1 MPSETVSSDPV
12 SVQPRIA
19 EDVFIPFPGV
29 FREVP
34 EPRTETAA
42 TAPCWATLY
51 IISLIEQDIE
61 GYNMDANDY
70 LAMLDRAKEQLP
82 ETIETHE
89 RFELPEL
96 DIIQEGKITVFKNFI
111 DVTDKIRRDPQHLL
125 QYLLKELRTPG
136 TLENRRVVFKAKI
149 NPSHI
154 DEKIRDYT
162 ETYVICSECGRPDT
176 HIDKEDRTFILVC
189 EACGARRP
197 IMIRKAARPEDA
209 NTLHVGDVVEVTIN
223 DVGKKGDGVAKYL
236 DYLIVVP
243 GTTRGT
249 RANVKITN
257 ISAKT
262 AFGQVTS
269 EAVNH

>member
-1 MPSETVSSDPV
+1 M
-12 SVQPRIA
+12 
-19 EDVFIPFPGV
+19 PFPIAL
-29 FREVP
+29 RDC
-34 EPRTETAA
+34 TETLKDAFPQG
-42 TAPCWATLY
+42 PCRSTLY
-51 IISLIEQDIE
+51 SISLIEQIIE
-61 GYNMDANDY
+61 GDNMDANDY

-125 QYLLKELRTPG
+125 QYLLKELGTPG
-136 TLENRRVVFKAKI
+136 TLEGRRVVFKAKI
-149 NPSHI
+149 SPNHI
-154 DEKIRDYT
+154 DEKVRDYT

-223 DVGKKGDGVAKYL
+223 DVGKKGDGVAKYM
-236 DYLIVVP
+236 DYLIVIP

-262 AFGQVTS
+262 AFAQVTT